1 MFFVP
6 LQVEDLLMRDKSMS
20 RDSFEACFRK
30 CMKPF
35 LILDLLYTVFFIG
48 LLILV
53 PASWGF
59 ARLIVAFIV
68 LFFVPKALVSIY
80 AYYCSV
86 GFAYSLRIRYCGE
99 AFNMAEKLYKE
110 RQCL

>member
-1 MFFVP
+1 
-6 LQVEDLLMRDKSMS
+6 MRGRKVIKG
-20 RDSFEACFRK
+20 SFEDCFRK

-35 LILDLLYTVFFIG
+35 LILDLLYTVFFLG

-59 ARLIVAFIV
+59 ARFIVAFIV

-86 GFAYSLRIRYCGE
+86 GFAYSLRVRYFSE
-99 AFNMAEKLYKE
+99 VFKMAEKLYK
-110 RQCL
+110 RR